1 MKSQNKLPYDEID
14 LSGVIIII
22 WKNKWKI
29 FLITVIVLLIGI
41 FSKINSKNSEKLF
54 LAKTEILPIST
65 FDDYQYSAFNTYLIK
80 LRKNGTL
87 LTSKALL
94 PNSNALLPNSQINY
108 LTNDKYYNSTPY
120 STYLDHINKFY
131 LYDLFLE
138 KLNQKDLLKK
148 GIKKFNFVK
157 KEDFSDNKSYEN
169 AVAKL
174 ASSIKISN
182 KSDNNPQYI
191 QFKTNNKKIWEEFLN
206 YVQSSIN
213 FEIQN
218 YLKNNFNLFLLNT
231 ERLKQYAIED
241 ITFEINNN
249 LDNELIKSRL
259 EKVKRRVEQ
268 NKDVKRLKDLFENT
282 PIIKANN
289 FTAARFNV
297 QLSAYED
304 KSEKNYSMKQAI
316 IFSIL
321 LGLILGIIYVLIESI
336 IKRFK

>member
-1 MKSQNKLPYDEID
+1 MKSQNKLPNDEID
-14 LSGVIIII
+14 LSGVIIIT

-41 FSKINSKNSEKLF
+41 FSKINSKVSEKLF

-65 FDDYQYSAFNTYLIK
+65 FDDYQYSAFNTYLIN
-80 LRKNGTL
+80 LRKKDTL
-87 LTSKALL
+87 LI
-94 PNSNALLPNSQINY
+94 PNSQTNSQ
-108 LTNDKYYNSTPY
+108 TNDKYYDSIPY
-120 STYLDHINKFY
+120 SAYLDHINKFY

-157 KEDFSDNKSYEN
+157 KENFSDNKSYEN
-169 AVAKL
+169 AVTKL

-182 KSDNNPQYI
+182 KSENNPQYI
-191 QFKTNNKKIWEEFLN
+191 QFKTNSKKIWEEFLS
-206 YVQSSIN
+206 YVESSAN

-218 YLKNNFNLFLLNT
+218 YLKNNFNLFVLNS
-231 ERLKQYAIED
+231 ERLKQYSIED
-241 ITFEINNN
+241 ITFEIENN
-249 LDNELIKSRL
+249 LDNELMKIKL
-259 EKVKRRVEQ
+259 EKMKRRVEQ

-282 PIIKANN
+282 PIIKASN
-289 FTAARFNV
+289 FIAARFNI

-304 KSEKNYSMKQAI
+304 KSVKNYSMKKTI
-316 IFSIL
+316 IFSIM

>member
-80 LRKNGTL
+80 LRNNGTL
-87 LTSKALL
+87 LI
-94 PNSNALLPNSQINY
+94 PNSQVDS
-108 LTNDKYYNSTPY
+108 LTNDEYYHSISY
-120 STYLDHINKFY
+120 SAYLNHINKAY

-148 GIKKFNFVK
+148 SIKKFNFVK
-157 KEDFSDNKSYEN
+157 KENFSDNKSYEN
-169 AVAKL
+169 AVTKL

-182 KSDNNPQYI
+182 KSENKTRYI
-191 QFKTNNKKIWEEFLN
+191 QFKTNSKKIWEEFLS
-206 YVQSSIN
+206 YIESSAN

-241 ITFEINNN
+241 ITFEIENN
-249 LDNELIKSRL
+249 LDNELMKIEL
-259 EKVKRRVEQ
+259 EKMKRRVAQ
-268 NKDVKRLKDLFENT
+268 NKDVERLKDLFENT
-282 PIIKANN
+282 PIIKASN
-289 FTAARFNV
+289 FIAARFNI
-297 QLSAYED
+297 QLSVYED
-304 KSEKNYSMKQAI
+304 KSVKNYSMKNII

-321 LGLILGIIYVLIESI
+321 FGLILGIIYVLIESI

>member
-14 LSGVIIII
+14 LSGVIIIT

-41 FSKINSKNSEKLF
+41 FSKINSKVSEKLF

-80 LRKNGTL
+80 LRNNGTL
-87 LTSKALL
+87 LI
-94 PNSNALLPNSQINY
+94 PNSQVDS
-108 LTNDKYYNSTPY
+108 LTNDEYYHSISY
-120 STYLDHINKFY
+120 SAYLNHINKAY

-169 AVAKL
+169 AVTKL

-182 KSDNNPQYI
+182 KSENKTRYI
-191 QFKTNNKKIWEEFLN
+191 QFKTNSKKIWEEFLS
-206 YVQSSIN
+206 YVQSSTN

>member
-1 MKSQNKLPYDEID
+1 MKSQIKLPNDEID
-14 LSGVIIII
+14 LSGVIIIT

-80 LRKNGTL
+80 LRNNGTL
-87 LTSKALL
+87 LI
-94 PNSNALLPNSQINY
+94 PNSQVDS
-108 LTNDKYYNSTPY
+108 LTNDEYYHSISY
-120 STYLDHINKFY
+120 SAYLNHINKAY

-148 GIKKFNFVK
+148 SIKKFNFVK
-157 KEDFSDNKSYEN
+157 KENFSDNKSYEN
-169 AVAKL
+169 AVTKL

-182 KSDNNPQYI
+182 KSENKTRYI
-191 QFKTNNKKIWEEFLN
+191 QFKTNSKKIWEEFLS
-206 YVQSSIN
+206 YIESSAN

-218 YLKNNFNLFLLNT
+218 YLKNNFNLFVLNS
-231 ERLKQYAIED
+231 ERLKQYSIED
-241 ITFEINNN
+241 ITFEIENN
-249 LDNELIKSRL
+249 LDNELMKIEL
-259 EKVKRRVEQ
+259 EKMKRRVAQ
-268 NKDVKRLKDLFENT
+268 NKDVERLKDLFENT
-282 PIIKANN
+282 PIIKASN
-289 FTAARFNV
+289 FIAARFNI
-297 QLSAYED
+297 QLSVYED
-304 KSEKNYSMKQAI
+304 KSVKNYSMKNII

-321 LGLILGIIYVLIESI
+321 FGLILGIIYVLIESI